1 MDQSTKKIDGITALR
16 DDLIEYYMNAREG
29 NANVKEI
36 GHISQLAG
44 KIINS
49 AKTQL
54 QYNIYTQT
62 KKKIPFLE
70 K

>member
-1 MDQSTKKIDGITALR
+1 MEQTPKITGITALR
-16 DDLIEYYMNAREG
+16 DDMLEYYQQARAG
-29 NANVKEI
+29 KVNVKEV

-54 QYNIYTQT
+54 QYHVHLQS
-62 KKKIPFLE
+62 KSKIPFLD

>member
-1 MDQSTKKIDGITALR
+1 METPNKITGITELR
-16 DDLIEYYMNAREG
+16 EDLLLYYQQARKGEV
-29 NANVKEI
+29 NIKEI

-54 QYNIYTQT
+54 QYHVHL
-62 KKKIPFLE
+62 KKKDKIPFLD